1 MDSLR
6 LINYRCF
13 DDTGDLDFAPINF
26 LVGGNSS
33 GKSSFI
39 KMFPL
44 IKQSIGIK
52 RNGVF
57 LWYGNEVDFKDF
69 SNIVKEGK
77 TFVEVEFIIKNFCI
91 PQRGLLKSINKTDLK
106 VNIRLSQRD
115 KDFDYLES
123 LTLSFEDQTIQIF
136 YNPNRSSVKI
146 SVNGFQTEDGFDRTI
161 STETNSLLPRLLFI
175 NNDEIS
181 DDYPMWCVKT
191 LRNLQSENGFLQYK
205 RISRS
210 LMLASQK
217 DVVEYVLEQLSI
229 NEEKLEVNRI
239 WLNNVYLLL
248 HINNIIDGINL
259 NLLQLSTNISY
270 VGPLRATT
278 QRYYRFQNYAVEEI
292 DSDGKNLAMYLY
304 NLDKDSL
311 NNFQEW
317 TMNLF
322 NFYVEVTT
330 SNGNME
336 LIINEKN
343 REKHNMVDVGFGY
356 TQILPILAIIWKTL
370 YRDSVE
376 TGYSKK
382 TNRNQFVIAIEQP
395 ELHLHPRIQGLFASM
410 LVAVIKEAK
419 EHKQDIRFVIET
431 HSEIIISRIGQLI
444 SDNEIN
450 NEDVNVYIFNAAH
463 EGMQN
468 YIEKSFYSKDGQLI
482 NWPYGFFSDYVFED

>member
-1 MDSLR
+1 M
-6 LINYRCF
+6 
-13 DDTGDLDFAPINF
+13 
-26 LVGGNSS
+26 
-33 GKSSFI
+33 
-39 KMFPL
+39 
-44 IKQSIGIK
+44 
-52 RNGVF
+52 
-57 LWYGNEVDFKDF
+57 
-69 SNIVKEGK
+69 
-77 TFVEVEFIIKNFCI
+77 
-91 PQRGLLKSINKTDLK
+91 
-106 VNIRLSQRD
+106 
-115 KDFDYLES
+115 
-123 LTLSFEDQTIQIF
+123 
-136 YNPNRSSVKI
+136 
-146 SVNGFQTEDGFDRTI
+146 
-161 STETNSLLPRLLFI
+161 
-175 NNDEIS
+175 
-181 DDYPMWCVKT
+181 
-191 LRNLQSENGFLQYK
+191 
-205 RISRS
+205 
-210 LMLASQK
+210 
-217 DVVEYVLEQLSI
+217 
-229 NEEKLEVNRI
+229 
-239 WLNNVYLLL
+239 L